1 MILIITAVFPPE
13 PVISAQISNDLANVL
28 SIKNDVVVICPPPSR
43 PAGVIY
49 YMEEDEQKPFNRIV
63 LKSYVHAGTSF
74 IGRMIESISFGLA
87 TKRFIRQHQTEIS
100 VMYANTWPL
109 FAQYYA
115 VKASHKYGI
124 PTVLHIQDIYP
135 ETLTDRLGGFGLL
148 MKALLM
154 PMDRYVLK
162 YSKSIVAIGHKM
174 AEYLS
179 TTRKIEKEKLSVIN
193 NWQDENR
200 FTTHA
205 NFEKTDEE
213 FTFLYLGSIS
223 PSANIE
229 SVVSAF
235 GLASMKNKRMIIAG
249 SGNSKQAC
257 INAANRFPEQRIYFM
272 EASASKTPEIIAD
285 SDVCLLPL
293 KKGFGRYS
301 IPSKMAGYMLAGKPV
316 LAYVDEDSDAANTI
330 KLAECGWVVQ
340 PDHNEALREKMQAI
354 SSMPA
359 EDLKKLGENG
369 RAYALKHLS
378 KEANLKKLVEIVQQ
392 AAI

>member
-1 MILIITAVFPPE
+1 MILIISCVFPPE
-13 PVISAQISNDLANVL
+13 SVVSAQISNDLANVL

-74 IGRMIESISFGLA
+74 IGRMIESICFGLA
-87 TKRFIRQHQTEIS
+87 TKRFIRQHHSGIS
-100 VMYANTWPL
+100 VIYANTWPL
-109 FAQYYA
+109 FAQYFA
-115 VKASHKYGI
+115 VKASHKYQI
-124 PTVLHIQDIYP
+124 PIVIHIQDIYP
-135 ETLTDRLGGFGLL
+135 ETLTDRLDSFGLL
-148 MKALLM
+148 LKSLLM

-162 YSKSIVAIGHKM
+162 HSKSVVAIGHKM

-179 TTRKIEKEKLSVIN
+179 ITRKVEKEKLSVIN
-193 NWQDENR
+193 NWQDESR

-205 NFEKTDEE
+205 NIKKTDEA

-223 PSANIE
+223 PSANVE
-229 SVVSAF
+229 SLINAF
-235 GLASMKNKRMIIAG
+235 GLAGMKDKRLIIAG
-249 SGNSKQAC
+249 NGNSKQSC
-257 INAANRFPEQRIYFM
+257 INRAQTFPDQKIDFI
-272 EASASKTPEIIAD
+272 EAPASKTPGIIAF

-301 IPSKMAGYMLAGKPV
+301 IPSKLPGYMLAGKPV

-340 PDHNEALREKMQAI
+340 PDDNEALIEKMQGI
-354 SSMPA
+354 SSMPT

-392 AAI
+392 AAL